1 MIRANSQPARILAL
15 LERGPVTPLES
26 WVREGIYRLA
36 DVIHALRHDHG
47 YVIGTSMESY
57 TNAKG
62 ITSEHAVYRL
72 VRRPKK

>member
-15 LERGPVTPLES
+15 LERGPVTPLEA
-26 WVREGIYRLA
+26 WVKESCYRLA
-36 DVIHALRHDHG
+36 DIIHALRHDHG

-72 VRRPKK
+72 VKGARK

>member
-15 LERGPVTPLES
+15 LERGPVTPLEA
-26 WVREGIYRLA
+26 WVKESCYRLA
-36 DVIHALRHDHG
+36 DVIHSLRHEQG
-47 YVIGTSMESY
+47 YVIGMSMDTY

-72 VRRPKK
+72 VKGPKK